1 MKSDFNSRKQ
11 TIFVKLN
18 PFPLPSIDSPFL
30 FKEHLE
36 TIRLDDQAIV
46 KSITVLP
53 ANVLKIIIILIIVKL
68 EFIYNT

>member
-1 MKSDFNSRKQ
+1 MKWFFIERKQ

-36 TIRLDDQAIV
+36 TTRLEDQAIV

-53 ANVLKIIIILIIVKL
+53 ANVLKL
-68 EFIYNT
+68 EFNVKFVNNLNR